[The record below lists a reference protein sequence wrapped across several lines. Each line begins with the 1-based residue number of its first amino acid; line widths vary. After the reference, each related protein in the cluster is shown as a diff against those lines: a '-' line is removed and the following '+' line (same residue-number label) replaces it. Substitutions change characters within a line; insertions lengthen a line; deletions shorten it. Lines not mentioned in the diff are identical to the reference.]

1 MLAKD
6 IVASRLDTGISFT
19 EFTYQILQAMDFRK
33 RIGGVEVSLKHAGFM
48 VNVDNGTA
56 QDYIDLIHF
65 VQKTVEEKF
74 GVKLE
79 REVRIIGED
88 KE

>member
-1 MLAKD
+1 
-6 IVASRLDTGISFT
+6 
-19 EFTYQILQAMDFRK
+19 
-33 RIGGVEVSLKHAGFM
+33 M